1 MDKSLGLL
9 LLENEMECIGIQER
23 LILNM
28 RVKRKKRRLIETK
41 KCGCPITLK
50 GINLLTNGD

>member
-9 LLENEMECIGIQER
+9 LLENEMEYIGIQER

-28 RVKRKKRRLIETK
+28 RVKKKKKMIETK
-41 KCGCPITLK
+41 KCGCPFTLK
-50 GINLLTNGD
+50 GIKLLTNDD

>member
-9 LLENEMECIGIQER
+9 LLENEMEYIGIQER

-28 RVKRKKRRLIETK
+28 RVKKKREKQTDRNKEMWVSIYS
-41 KCGCPITLK
+41 
-50 GINLLTNGD
+50 

>member
-1 MDKSLGLL
+1 M
-9 LLENEMECIGIQER
+9 NEMEYIGIQER

-41 KCGCPITLK
+41 KCGCPFTLK
-50 GINLLTNGD
+50 GVKLTIDDD

>member
-28 RVKRKKRRLIETK
+28 RVKRKR
-41 KCGCPITLK
+41 K
-50 GINLLTNGD
+50 GDW